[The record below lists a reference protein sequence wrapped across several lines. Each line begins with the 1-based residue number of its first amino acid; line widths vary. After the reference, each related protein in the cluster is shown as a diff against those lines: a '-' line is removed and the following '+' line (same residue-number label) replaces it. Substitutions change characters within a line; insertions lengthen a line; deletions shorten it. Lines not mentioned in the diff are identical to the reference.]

1 MEDEKINIA
10 NNYLIPKQIK
20 DNGLKNE
27 EWNLEK
33 DALKDIIQSYTKE
46 AGVRNLEREIS
57 KLARKTVKN
66 ILTSESKKF
75 EINSKNLSDYLG
87 VKKFKY
93 GELEIEDRVGIA
105 TGLAWTEFGGEIL
118 KGFSLAMI
126 LGVIFGTYSS
136 IYIANPV
143 LILLNVTQKTILKE
157 DKD

>member
-1 MEDEKINIA
+1 MVSSSDI
-10 NNYLIPKQIK
+10 
-20 DNGLKNE
+20 
-27 EWNLEK
+27 
-33 DALKDIIQSYTKE
+33 LKDIIQGYTKE

-93 GELEIEDRVGIA
+93 DEIESDNKIGVA

-118 KGFSLAMI
+118 KIESAMMPGKGKMQI
-126 LGVIFGTYSS
+126 TGKLGEVMQESDYFVSGHYGWQWKQWQNST
-136 IYIANPV
+136 
-143 LILLNVTQKTILKE
+143 TIMIC
-157 DKD
+157 